1 MRKIVFTAV
10 AGSLVGLGGIPSF
23 AAADDLKVSVWG
35 GNWQELTQDTAGAC
49 YEKKT
54 GEKITYITG
63 GTIDRLTKAKLA
75 AGSPETDVTI
85 TTSHVGWL
93 YVSANLFEELDM
105 SRIEARADMSEQ
117 AFVSPYHIGAFT
129 YVYTIGW
136 RTDLM
141 PEGTEFASWA
151 DLWKPD
157 YKGML
162 GMPDFD
168 PSHMIAVSA
177 ILEGASPQEWQKGS
191 EKLKALKPNVKAFF
205 NSDATGQNMI
215 VSGETPVQV
224 MLSTNAY
231 YQQAQGVPIKLAV
244 PKEGAVV
251 GLDTVSIDKGSK
263 NLDKAYI
270 FINCMLEPQAQA
282 VLADKHKLGP
292 LNVKTKMAPETA
304 ALPGMFMPDQLDKQI
319 IVDAKLRAEKL
330 NEWRTWFAEN
340 MRN

>member
-1 MRKIVFTAV
+1 MRNLVITSLINLAFG
-10 AGSLVGLGGIPSF
+10 AGVSTL
-23 AAADDLKVSVWG
+23 AAADNLKVSVWG
-35 GNWQELTQDTAGAC
+35 GNWLELTQGTAGVC

-54 GEKITYITG
+54 GNKIDYVTG

-75 AGSPETDVTI
+75 AGNPETDVTI

-93 YVSANLFEELDM
+93 YVSAGLFEELDM
-105 SRIEARADMSEQ
+105 SRIGTRSDLSEK
-117 AFVSPYHIGAFT
+117 AFVSPYHLGIFT

-136 RTDLM
+136 RTDLT
-141 PEGTEFASWA
+141 PDGTDFTSWA

-157 YKGML
+157 YKGMI

-177 ILEGASPQEWQKGS
+177 LLEGAGPEEWQKGS
-191 EKLKALKPNVKAFF
+191 ERLKSLKPNIKAFY

-215 VSGETPVQV
+215 VSGETPIQV

-231 YQQAQGVPIKLAV
+231 YQQGQGIPIKLTV

-263 NLDKAYI
+263 KIDEAYI
-270 FINCMLEPQAQA
+270 FINCMLEPDVQA
-282 VLADKHKLGP
+282 VLADRYKLGP
-292 LNVKTKMAPETA
+292 LNTKTQMAPETA
-304 ALPGMFMPDQLDKQI
+304 ALPGMFTPGELDKQI

-330 NEWRTWFAEN
+330 NEWRSWFTEN